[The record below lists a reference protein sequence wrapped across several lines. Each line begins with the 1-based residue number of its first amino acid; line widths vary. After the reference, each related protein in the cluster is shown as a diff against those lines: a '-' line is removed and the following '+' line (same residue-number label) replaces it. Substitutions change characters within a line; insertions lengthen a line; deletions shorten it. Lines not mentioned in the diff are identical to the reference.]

1 MSFTSDTY
9 PVLISGDTGQTTG
22 WKISVDGGA
31 AVHVVDLLPGAVT
44 FSGTITLQMRP
55 LTKGDGTAWAS
66 EAEGAITVATYTA
79 ASNPVSATNL
89 VSQRYWGKMQFRLIC
104 AVGSYTAGQAHA
116 YLGVRNARQMP
127 GEQC

>member
-1 MSFTSDTY
+1 MEVTSDTY
-9 PVLISGDTGQTTG
+9 PVLISADSGQNTG
-22 WKISVDGGA
+22 WHTSIDGGA
-31 AVHVVDLLPGAVT
+31 AVHIIDLEPGAVT

-55 LTKGDGTAWAS
+55 LTKADGSNWAD
-66 EAEGAITVATYTA
+66 EDEGAIAVATYTA
-79 ASNPVSATNL
+79 ASNPAAATNL

-116 YLGVRNARQMP
+116 FLGIRNARQMP